1 MSDFGDLSFLSD
13 YQRVADLP
21 FYKSLTFSNLGLIIA
36 QGELEMVLKRRLQLV
51 DYLNRFPSVS
61 SVPIRSP
68 VFVFGLGRS
77 GTTFLHRL
85 LSLDPSARAPLLWEL
100 VNPVPSVD
108 GDAASDVMKAD
119 CDMRAKA
126 IKDKLATRSIL
137 GDKTLENLHEIGYN
151 LPEECL
157 FSLADEIPFS
167 FHYVYTCLLHL
178 HQFRELIPS
187 QRLLQAYYSHKK
199 ILQLLSYQTE
209 GERDSP
215 KRWVL
220 KFPLHIFF
228 LHELCAVF
236 PDAKLIWAHRH
247 PATCLSSVC
256 SLLKGFHELY
266 YESPCCNKRFIGQ
279 SMLEVTSKILLQ
291 APRDLA
297 ELNATCAHVLYDN
310 LVNDPIGTVKM
321 VYNTHGWEFTAKYEA
336 ILQQYLLEDKLKRD
350 DVKRR
355 LGLKHAIHEHD
366 LSEFGLTDDILSTGP
381 YAEYMKMFNME
392 QCKL

>member
-1 MSDFGDLSFLSD
+1 MELYWFVLFLLLALFIAAVLRRKSLNPKASYIMALLNILLNIPRILHLGPFKHGSKVDINTTVKRVAKKTRMSDFGDLSFLSD

-236 PDAKLIWAHRH
+236 PDAKLIWYS
-247 PATCLSSVC
+247 CYC
-256 SLLKGFHELY
+256 
-266 YESPCCNKRFIGQ
+266 
-279 SMLEVTSKILLQ
+279 
-291 APRDLA
+291 
-297 ELNATCAHVLYDN
+297 
-310 LVNDPIGTVKM
+310 
-321 VYNTHGWEFTAKYEA
+321 
-336 ILQQYLLEDKLKRD
+336 ILQQIFSSNY
-350 DVKRR
+350 
-355 LGLKHAIHEHD
+355 
-366 LSEFGLTDDILSTGP
+366 
-381 YAEYMKMFNME
+381 
-392 QCKL
+392 C